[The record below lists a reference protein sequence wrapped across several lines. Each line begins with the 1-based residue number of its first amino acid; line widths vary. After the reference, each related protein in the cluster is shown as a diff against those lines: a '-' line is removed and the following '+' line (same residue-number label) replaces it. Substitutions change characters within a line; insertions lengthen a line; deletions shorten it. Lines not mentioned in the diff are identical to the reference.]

1 MWQLRQLLPKPAVA
15 PPFCETERPGHPVV
29 VIPSGKET
37 FIKTMS
43 SRAIRQFLQMMISSG
58 VSHLPTVI
66 LPKPSPRPKIPTKR
80 SPAPTALANSSAS
93 TLPAPK
99 QLDRQSVVAPP
110 VSELV
115 QGLLES
121 SFQSREQKTEGL
133 LKLAEVVS
141 GCQNCPELAAGRT
154 QTVFGV
160 GNPAAKIMFVGEA
173 PGADEDRKGE
183 PFVGPAGQL
192 LDKIIAA
199 CALQRSEIYICNIL
213 RCRPPGNRNPLPQEA
228 ANCRQ
233 FLDGQIKI
241 VNPEYI
247 VCWGTVAA
255 QNLLGEQ
262 RPVGQLRG
270 KFLAY
275 GNAKVLCTYHPSYLL
290 RNPSAK
296 KLAWE
301 DMQLFMK
308 EVNSGS

>member
-1 MWQLRQLLPKPAVA
+1 
-15 PPFCETERPGHPVV
+15 
-29 VIPSGKET
+29 
-37 FIKTMS
+37 MS
-43 SRAIRQFLQMMISSG
+43 SRAIRQFLQMMTSSG
-58 VSHLPTVI
+58 VSHLPEVN
-66 LPKPSPRPKIPTKR
+66 LPKPSQRPKAPPKR
-80 SPAPTALANSSAS
+80 AVAPAALTAKEQTTAR
-93 TLPAPK
+93 PAPK
-99 QLDRQSVVAPP
+99 QLDRQSIVAPP
-110 VSELV
+110 VSAEA
-115 QGLLES
+115 QSLLGATFETS
-121 SFQSREQKTEGL
+121 EQKATGL

-141 GCQNCPELAAGRT
+141 GCQNCPELAETRT

-160 GNPAAKIMFVGEA
+160 GNPTAKIMFIGEA
-173 PGADEDRKGE
+173 PGADEDRHGE

-192 LDKIIAA
+192 LDKIIVASG
-199 CALQRSEIYICNIL
+199 LQRSDIYICNIL

-255 QNLLGEQ
+255 RNLLAEE
-262 RPVGQLRG
+262 RPVGKLRG
-270 KFLAY
+270 QFLNH

-296 KLAWE
+296 KLVWE

-308 EVNSGS
+308 EVNGES

>member
-1 MWQLRQLLPKPAVA
+1 M
-15 PPFCETERPGHPVV
+15 
-29 VIPSGKET
+29 
-37 FIKTMS
+37 
-43 SRAIRQFLQMMISSG
+43 
-58 VSHLPTVI
+58 
-66 LPKPSPRPKIPTKR
+66 
-80 SPAPTALANSSAS
+80 
-93 TLPAPK
+93 
-99 QLDRQSVVAPP
+99 DRQSIATPP
-110 VSELV
+110 VSE
-115 QGLLES
+115 QANSLL
-121 SFQSREQKTEGL
+121 QSAFENREQKTEGL

-141 GCQNCPELAAGRT
+141 ACQNCPELVASRT

-160 GNPAAKIMFVGEA
+160 GDPGAKIMFIGEA
-173 PGADEDRKGE
+173 PGADEDRQGE
-183 PFVGPAGQL
+183 PFVGAAGQL

-199 CALQRSEIYICNIL
+199 CGLQRSEIYICNIL

-255 QNLLGEQ
+255 QNLLAEQ
-262 RPVGQLRG
+262 RPVGKLRG
-270 KFLAY
+270 QFLAH

-296 KLAWE
+296 KLVWE

-308 EVNSGS
+308 EVNGQT